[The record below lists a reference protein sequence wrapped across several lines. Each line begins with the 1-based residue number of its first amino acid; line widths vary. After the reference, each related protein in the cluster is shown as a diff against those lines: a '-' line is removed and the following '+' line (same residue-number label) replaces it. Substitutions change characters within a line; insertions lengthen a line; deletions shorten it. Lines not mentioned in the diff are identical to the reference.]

1 MEGLLGTAAALIGA
15 QRRGFSRP
23 IDKVRFFCY
32 ACLHGRYSPK
42 KWQKGRFPAPAGVGA
57 IL

>member
-15 QRRGFSRP
+15 PKVWLLQDFDRRAANMS
-23 IDKVRFFCY
+23 
-32 ACLHGRYSPK
+32 ACQDGRYSPTG
-42 KWQKGRFPAPAGVGA
+42 WQKGRFPAPAGVGA